1 MESNNNSND
10 SAVEFSDQLINLRR
24 VSKVV
29 TGGRRFSFSALVVV
43 GNKQGTIGYGI
54 GKAKEV
60 PEAIKKAVDRAK
72 KNIIHVPVKNGTIPF
87 TVEGH
92 AGAGH
97 VMLKPAGKG
106 TGIIAGGAVRAVM
119 EVAGIRDILTKN
131 IGSDNKHNVVR
142 ATFEGL
148 ERLNR
153 WEKISSARGA
163 NNEG

>member
-10 SAVEFSDQLINLRR
+10 SAVEFSDQLIKLSR

-72 KNIIHVPVKNGTIPF
+72 KNIIHVPVKDGTIPF

-119 EVAGIRDILTKN
+119 EVAGINNILTKN

>member
-1 MESNNNSND
+1 LESNNSND

-43 GNKQGTIGYGI
+43 GNKQGAIGYGI

-60 PEAIKKAVDRAK
+60 PEAIRKAVDRAK
-72 KNIIHVPVKNGTIPF
+72 KNIINVPVKDGTIPF
-87 TVEGH
+87 TVEGR

-119 EVAGIRDILTKN
+119 EVAGIKDILTKN

-148 ERLNR
+148 DRLNR
-153 WEKISSARGA
+153 WEKISSARG
-163 NNEG
+163 EK

>member
-72 KNIIHVPVKNGTIPF
+72 KNIIHVPVKDGTIPF

-119 EVAGIRDILTKN
+119 EVAGINNILTKN

-148 ERLNR
+148 DRLNR
-153 WEKISSARGA
+153 WEKISSARG
-163 NNEG
+163 EK

>member
-1 MESNNNSND
+1 LESNNNSND

-72 KNIIHVPVKNGTIPF
+72 KNIIHVPVKDGTIPF

-119 EVAGIRDILTKN
+119 EVAGINNILTKN

-148 ERLNR
+148 DRLNR
-153 WEKISSARGA
+153 WEKISSARG
-163 NNEG
+163 EK